1 MAAEAEP
8 RRRLVAAGDWVTDKL
23 EQHSGVAAALAL
35 LLIFVIAVGQSAGKL
50 LWYDEL
56 VTLKT
61 ASLPHWS
68 DVWDF
73 YANGLDTTGPVQ
85 SFIARLGLILPI
97 DAELACRLPFILAY
111 LVMGLSLYGF
121 VRRRYAAGYALAS
134 LIFTLNYATFYYA
147 TEARS
152 YALVLGGVG
161 FAMFCWQSAVS
172 GRYRPWSPIGVWLGL
187 AFAIAAHAFAVFLFV
202 PFAVA
207 QLVNDFKRKKPDWA
221 VWAALV
227 LFPAGILP
235 VLHGEMIAKTIF
247 GGNFWAQPHLGSMVE
262 SYKRFI
268 VGGRSYLIAAALV
281 GLGAILL
288 QWKDRFRL
296 SEVRTRGFSKPEWV
310 LVVMI
315 AFLSLFVAPASYP
328 LHVFDQR
335 YVISCNIGLMIA
347 AGAAVAELARRRPIA
362 GVALLGLFLLGSA
375 HNREGAFIDGL
386 HALAH
391 PDTVHQELQANF
403 NNYPWVKLL
412 EQYSLPAVTDD
423 PHQYGQIDYYGSPE
437 LNHRLYALTDMGEIV
452 KYPLSATSQLNFM
465 RFGNR
470 LSYRVV
476 GVTDFVA
483 EHPHFLLI
491 PDAAETLNEGWL
503 SHYLIAQQSNGS
515 ATLSCLGPACAN
527 TGANVYDV
535 QFTRIPGRTENE
547 SMTYSITIR

>member
-8 RRRLVAAGDWVTDKL
+8 RQRLLAARDWITDKL
-23 EQHSGVAAALAL
+23 EQHSSLAAALAL
-35 LLIFVIAVGQSAGKL
+35 LLIFVIAVGQSASKL

-73 YANGLDTTGPVQ
+73 YANGLDTTGPLQ
-85 SFIARLGLILPI
+85 SFIARFGLIMPI
-97 DAELACRLPFILAY
+97 DAELSCRLPFILAY

-121 VRRRYAAGYALAS
+121 VRRRYSAGYALAS

-161 FAMFCWQSAVS
+161 FAMFCWQSAIG
-172 GRYRPWSPIGVWLGL
+172 GRHRPWSPIGVWLGL
-187 AFAIAAHAFAVFLFV
+187 AFAIGAHAFAVFLFV

-207 QLVNDFKRKKPDWA
+207 QFANDLKGKKPDWA
-221 VWAALV
+221 IWAALV

-235 VLHGEMIAKTIF
+235 VLHGEMIAKSIF
-247 GGNFWAQPHLGSMVE
+247 GSNFWAQPHLGSMVE
-262 SYKRFI
+262 SYKRFF
-268 VGGRSYLIAAALV
+268 VGGRSYLVAAALV
-281 GLGAILL
+281 AIGAAMLRW
-288 QWKDRFRL
+288 QGRL
-296 SEVRTRGFSKPEWV
+296 HFPEAKTRGFSRPEWV

-315 AFLSLFVAPASYP
+315 ACLSIFVAPASYL

-335 YVISCNIGLMIA
+335 YVISCNIGLIILA
-347 AGAAVAELARRRPIA
+347 IGIVAEVARRRPIA
-362 GVALLGLFLLGSA
+362 GVVLLGLVLLGSA
-375 HNREGAFIDGL
+375 HNRTGVFIEGL

-391 PDTVHQELQANF
+391 PDRVHRELEASF

-412 EQYSLPAVTDD
+412 GQSNLPAVTDD
-423 PHQYGQIDYYGSPE
+423 PHQYGQIDYYGNPE
-437 LNHRLYALTDMGEIV
+437 LDHRLYALTDMDEIV

-470 LSYRVV
+470 LSYRVL
-476 GVTDFVA
+476 GVTEFVP
-483 EHPHFLLI
+483 EHPRFLLI
-491 PDAAETLNEGWL
+491 PEAPETVNEGWL
-503 SHYLIAQQSNGS
+503 SRYLSAQQVAGI
-515 ATLSCLGPACAN
+515 ATLSCLGPACRN
-527 TGANVYDV
+527 PDANVYDV
-535 QFTRIPGRTENE
+535 QFTKIPVQAENE
-547 SMTYSITIR
+547 PMKYSITIR